1 MSWLDRLYIG
11 LSAVCMAIVFWAS
24 YRLHLLNQRSRATA
38 QQIDFIK
45 SIAPV
50 LDAVEV
56 WHHYM
61 SSTTP
66 DLLMPVERDLIQA
79 WDVYAITVEQA
90 EHEDMEW
97 F

>member
-1 MSWLDRLYIG
+1 MNWSDWLYVGVSAAFMIFLLYGSLRIHRLNKKFR
-11 LSAVCMAIVFWAS
+11 V
-24 YRLHLLNQRSRATA
+24 TA
-38 QQIDFIK
+38 DQIDFIK
-45 SIAPV
+45 TIAPV